1 MLIIS
6 CIFFRPT
13 ICFLNN
19 CLFLLLRKMI
29 NCVMCALLNN
39 YVVLHKSSI
48 IFTWKSNVSSQLK
61 TNTNLPSWLPR
72 AFTDSVFPVPAG
84 PVNRVKVLLYTI
96 LYLIPDINYEN
107 ETKVSCR
114 VTENFSR

>member
-1 MLIIS
+1 
-6 CIFFRPT
+6 
-13 ICFLNN
+13 
-19 CLFLLLRKMI
+19 
-29 NCVMCALLNN
+29 MCALLNN

-48 IFTWKSNVSSQLK
+48 IITWKSNVSSQLK

-84 PVNRVKVLLYTI
+84 PVNRVKVVLYTI

-107 ETKVSCR
+107 ETKV
-114 VTENFSR
+114 